1 MAKMGIESKALIYT
15 YYIAGNREQGTGNRV
30 ESPLVYSF
38 LGKFCISF
46 KCIPLIESKAL
57 IYTYYIAGNREQGT
71 ELKVLWCIVF

>member
-1 MAKMGIESKALIYT
+1 LAMAKMGIESKALIYT

-46 KCIPLIESKAL
+46 KCIPL
-57 IYTYYIAGNREQGT
+57 
-71 ELKVLWCIVF
+71 